1 MFRFINDFLN
11 IVTSAAIVALAFYVG
26 HEFGFEKFE
35 RKLVSPAEQRASES
49 FFKKYL
55 FKTKGACGSANQRFY
70 FLASTNSTV
79 IPSKFVLNRDN
90 SVLDVVGEVSVL
102 LFDDHT
108 YRAKYHEA
116 DVLYYLPKGFGF
128 DASRDQSMKGDWSV
142 EDGTLKLDGLGTLSS
157 TVKGKDKVL
166 QLEVSAHTF
175 NSYQR
180 AFTAP
185 LSYVESRHLPI
196 ADEVMCSRK

>member
-1 MFRFINDFLN
+1 MFRFINNFLN
-11 IVTSAAIVALAFYVG
+11 IVTSAAIVGLAFYLG
-26 HEFGFEKFE
+26 HETNLV
-35 RKLVSPAEQRASES
+35 KLEGKIATPSEQRASES
-49 FFKKYL
+49 FYQKYL

-70 FLASTNSTV
+70 FLASTNPST
-79 IPSKFVLNRDN
+79 IPSKFVLNRNN

-128 DASRDQSMKGDWSV
+128 DASRDQSMKGDWSF
-142 EDGTLKLDGLGTLSS
+142 EDGNLKLDGLGSLSI
-157 TVKGKDKVL
+157 TTKGKDKTL
-166 QLEVSAHTF
+166 QLEVSEHTF
-175 NSYQR
+175 SSDQR
-180 AFTAP
+180 AFTTP
-185 LSYVESRHLPI
+185 LNYVESRRLPI